1 MTIRSTT
8 GDIIWKI
15 LLNSTVSQVQESLR
29 AKGDRAKYVR
39 QEGRAGQKDIFDTEE
54 RWKNIRQASRFKERN
69 SRPAILEVLLPSSSS
84 LDIFTSQYPLKSSVI
99 SLLCFNASFFSEY
112 EN

>member
-8 GDIIWKI
+8 GDIIWNFF
-15 LLNSTVSQVQESLR
+15 LNSTVFQVQESLR

-39 QEGRAGQKDIFDTEE
+39 QKGRAGQEDISDTEE
-54 RWKNIRQASRFKERN
+54 RWKNIRQASRFKDRN

-99 SLLCFNASFFSEY
+99 KQLLDETSLIFKFK
-112 EN
+112 